1 MSTAKWATPAAVP
14 YGFRITIER
23 RSRATGKLEIHIFER
38 KTSNRSIAQNAAL
51 YKYGFLRLI
60 SIEPLAEQ
68 GKVAK

>member
-1 MSTAKWATPAAVP
+1 MSAKPWSTTVPAP
-14 YGFRITIER
+14 SGFRITIER
-23 RSRATGKLEIHIFER
+23 RSRATGKLEIHTFER

-68 GKVAK
+68 GKAAK